1 MSTTAYLRRETGI
14 HLAVY
19 FMLIFGAIGAF
30 LLIKQAGQN
39 LTPPA
44 SMKPITQSAAPKAVP
59 VDVVLHV
66 LATLAAIIALG
77 NFLAW
82 IFRWIGQ
89 PAVIGEVVAGIALG
103 PSLLGAIS
111 PDVMH
116 WLIPAKEVDP
126 QGLVITSLKMIAQ
139 LAVVL
144 YMFIIGLELNTHQVG
159 RHAKAAVAISHASI
173 VFPFVLGSTLA
184 LWLYPRLSESNVTF
198 TNFALFLGV
207 AMSIT
212 AFPVLARILTDQ
224 KMERTDLGV
233 VALSCAATD
242 DATAWCLLAFV
253 VGVAQAKI
261 ENAFLVIGL
270 TLVYMAVM
278 IFVIRPL
285 ARHGIQ
291 WAESRKLDRQIT
303 PILFIAVLVSSLI
316 TDAIGIHAVFG
327 AFLLGAV
334 IPHDSRIA
342 EELGR
347 KLTDVVTILL
357 LPAFFAVT
365 GMNTRIGLITGWE
378 NWMICGLII
387 LVATLGKWGGT
398 VAASRFVGLDWKTS
412 NALGVLMNTRGLM
425 ELIVLN
431 IGLSL
436 GVITPKLFAMMVI
449 MAIVTTVATAP
460 ILRRLAHPPVNAPA
474 P

>member
-1 MSTTAYLRRETGI
+1 MRRETGI

-19 FMLIFGAIGAF
+19 VMLIVGAVGSF
-30 LLIKQAGQN
+30 LLIKQFGQT
-39 LTPPA
+39 LTAPA
-44 SMKPITQSAAPKAVP
+44 SADPVAQAGAAKVP
-59 VDVVLHV
+59 SVDVVLHV
-66 LATLAAIIALG
+66 LATLAAIITLG
-77 NFLAW
+77 NLLAW
-82 IFRWIGQ
+82 GFRWIGQ

-103 PSLLGAIS
+103 PSLLGVFA

-116 WLIPAKEVDP
+116 WLIPDATADP
-126 QGLVITSLKMIAQ
+126 QRLVLSSLRMIAQ

-144 YMFIIGLELNTHQVG
+144 YMFIVGLELNTHQVG
-159 RHAKAAVAISHASI
+159 RHAKAAIAISHASI
-173 VFPFVLGSTLA
+173 VFPFVLGATLA
-184 LWLYPRLSESNVTF
+184 LWLYPRLSESHVTF

-253 VGVAQAKI
+253 VGIAQAKI
-261 ENAFLVIGL
+261 ENAVMVIAM
-270 TLVYMAVM
+270 TLIYMAVM
-278 IFVIRPL
+278 LILIRPL

-291 WAESRKLDRQIT
+291 WAEAKNLDRQLT
-303 PILFIAVLVSSLI
+303 PILFIAVLVSALI

-327 AFLLGAV
+327 AFMLGAV

-365 GMNTRIGLITGWE
+365 GMNTRIGLISGWE
-378 NWMICGLII
+378 NWLICGLII
-387 LVATLGKWGGT
+387 LVATVGKWGGT

-436 GVITPKLFAMMVI
+436 GVITQKLFAMMVI

-460 ILRRLAHPPVNAPA
+460 ILRRLVPSPSDSTVH
-474 P
+474 

>member
-1 MSTTAYLRRETGI
+1 M

-19 FMLIFGAIGAF
+19 VLLIVGAIAAF
-30 LLIKQAGQN
+30 MVIKQVGQS
-39 LTPPA
+39 LTAPE
-44 SMKPITQSAAPKAVP
+44 SAAAVTQAAAAKP
-59 VDVVLHV
+59 AQVDVVLHV

-77 NFLAW
+77 NLLAW
-82 IFRWIGQ
+82 GFRWLGQ
-89 PAVIGEVVAGIALG
+89 PAVIGEVIAGIALG
-103 PSLLGAIS
+103 PSLLGWIS
-111 PDVMH
+111 PDAMH
-116 WLIPAKEVDP
+116 WLIPDTDVDP
-126 QGLVITSLKMIAQ
+126 QRLVLSSLKMIAQ

-144 YMFIIGLELNTHQVG
+144 YMFIVGLELNTQKVG

-173 VFPFVLGSTLA
+173 VFPFVLGATLA
-184 LWLYPRLSESNVTF
+184 LWLYPKLSESHVTF

-224 KMERTDLGV
+224 KLERTNLGV

-253 VGVAQAKI
+253 VGIAKAKV
-261 ENAFLVIGL
+261 ENAAIVIGM
-270 TLVYMAVM
+270 TLAYMAVL
-278 IFVIRPL
+278 IFLVRPL
-285 ARHGIQ
+285 VRRFIT
-291 WAESRKLDRQIT
+291 WAEFKNLDRQIT
-303 PILFIAVLVSSLI
+303 PVMFIAVLVSALI

-327 AFLLGAV
+327 AFMLGAI

-342 EELGR
+342 EDLSR

-365 GMNTRIGLITGWE
+365 GMNTRIGLISGWE
-378 NWMICGLII
+378 NWLICGAII

-398 VAASRFVGLDWKTS
+398 VAASRFVGLDWRTS

-431 IGLSL
+431 IGLSM
-436 GVITPKLFAMMVI
+436 GVITQKLFAMMVI

-460 ILRRLAHPPVNAPA
+460 ILRRLLLFSADGKPTELFE
-474 P
+474 